1 MTRLSG
7 LNALLAATTFL
18 AGACAPVAAQAQ
30 DHPHD
35 HSPDPGQANHSDH
48 DHSDHDHSDHDHSDH
63 DHSGHGHSSDHG
75 HSWGHGYHPGYARPA
90 ARFFGRTRVVVDRS
104 RGGWWRGDPGF
115 YDYRGERPGFYFAPG
130 YGYYAI
136 PRGYA
141 DRPFVAGVALPIPM
155 RRYGVAEPGVYG
167 LRPPPRGYGWYYAGN
182 SFVLASVATGMIVQA
197 IAGGW

>member
-35 HSPDPGQANHSDH
+35 RSPDPGQANHSDH
-48 DHSDHDHSDHDHSDH
+48 DHS
-63 DHSGHGHSSDHG
+63 GHG
-75 HSWGHGYHPGYARPA
+75 HSWGHGYRPGYARPT
-90 ARFFGRTRVVVDRS
+90 ARFVDRTRVVVDRS

-141 DRPFVAGVALPIPM
+141 DRAFVAGVALPIPM
-155 RRYGVAEPGVYG
+155 RRYGVAEPDVYG
-167 LRPPPRGYGWYYAGN
+167 LRPPPRGYGWYYAGS